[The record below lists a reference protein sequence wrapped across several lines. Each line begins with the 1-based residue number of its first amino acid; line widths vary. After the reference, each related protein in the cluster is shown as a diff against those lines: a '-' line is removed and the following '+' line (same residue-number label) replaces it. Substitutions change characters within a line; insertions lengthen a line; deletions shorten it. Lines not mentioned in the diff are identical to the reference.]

1 MADVGFVKK
10 VVSEKTVMWFVF
22 AVFGCSS
29 IYLAI
34 LLAISA
40 SDPEPGGYGFVLV
53 KCLAGMAGLFIPAA
67 LRRWAKLTI
76 PAGLVIMYACF
87 LFFGVFLAEVCF
99 FYVLIPSWDTILHG
113 LSGIGLATVAIS
125 LTGILNKSGPVK
137 PGFVAFFAFLF
148 GTASGAVWEI
158 YEYIYDSIANLN
170 MQDYMADGVPLVGHA
185 ALIDTMTDLIADATG
200 AVVMAVIS
208 YLLMRR
214 DSEWLGTMQI
224 KIDHSRDRL

>member
-1 MADVGFVKK
+1 MGK
-10 VVSEKTVMWFVF
+10 VFNERTVVRFVF
-22 AVFGCSS
+22 AVLLGSS
-29 IYLAI
+29 IYLVV
-34 LLAISA
+34 LLGRSA
-40 SDPEPGGYGFVLV
+40 SDPNPGGYGFVLV
-53 KCLAGMAGLFIPAA
+53 KCLVSMAGLFIPAA

-87 LFFGVFLAEVCF
+87 LFVGVFLAEVCF

-125 LTGILNKSGPVK
+125 LTGVLNKTGPVK
-137 PGFVAFFAFLF
+137 SGFVAFFAFLF

-170 MQDYMADGVPLVGHA
+170 MQEYMADGVPLVGHA
-185 ALIDTMTDLIADATG
+185 ALVDTMTDLIADTTG
-200 AVVMAVIS
+200 ALVMAVVS

-214 DSEWLGTMQI
+214 DSEWLTTMQI
-224 KIDHSRDRL
+224 KNPGRTESDTVQ